1 MSSEKDPFLQAKEA
15 EARII
20 KLQAEIQHVK
30 QRIQLADSEE
40 RAETEEFNKKIKESE
55 SKIKNLTSQLL
66 KLQISRNKGLQ
77 GDEKIIAKAFRKH
90 SREIGVL
97 AGKSPKEAKEIL
109 DNKVLDLIKKS
120 NALTHELNMKERDLA
135 NLKKQ
140 SKDVAWKTYSEFEVE
155 LEESDILRRVRELEN
170 DYQKVEKNLMECQII
185 QVKYKAIEEQLRREL
200 MAYPRLLEELEE
212 QHREQQL
219 DVERLMASEARAH
232 ERREVA
238 RKELSKAEADALRAR
253 QEKEKII
260 AEYSKALKPKQ
271 LTMQKQSTELRDS
284 EAAEQWR
291 QLRTEQ
297 EAELKK
303 YHEAFEKIKEAIGIS
318 DINEAE
324 SRFLSQQTT
333 REELAQLSSQAEAK
347 LESLRKEAQQL
358 RSENEGLRGAEL
370 ASPQIVLEKE
380 LEQAKLDN
388 EEQLKRKSAA
398 EYELE
403 RIKTL
408 HADIKSG
415 LWQQLQLME
424 KYLQED
430 EDSDLT
436 TAPDEEA
443 TVIVTK
449 IETLL
454 GKIFEKLKDQD
465 LEALKEELKEEEFLQ
480 KMEPTKLVPSA
491 GARKLKP
498 AEEEE
503 SSDDEDLEK
512 KRTALKKEAQVYAEM
527 KKKQQGRGRM
537 MML

>member
-170 DYQKVEKNLMECQII
+170 DYQKVEKNFMECQII

-253 QEKEKII
+253 QEKEKIKGI
-260 AEYSKALKPKQ
+260 HKA
-271 LTMQKQSTELRDS
+271 
-284 EAAEQWR
+284 
-291 QLRTEQ
+291 
-297 EAELKK
+297 
-303 YHEAFEKIKEAIGIS
+303 
-318 DINEAE
+318 
-324 SRFLSQQTT
+324 
-333 REELAQLSSQAEAK
+333 
-347 LESLRKEAQQL
+347 
-358 RSENEGLRGAEL
+358 
-370 ASPQIVLEKE
+370 
-380 LEQAKLDN
+380 
-388 EEQLKRKSAA
+388 
-398 EYELE
+398 
-403 RIKTL
+403 
-408 HADIKSG
+408 
-415 LWQQLQLME
+415 
-424 KYLQED
+424 
-430 EDSDLT
+430 
-436 TAPDEEA
+436 
-443 TVIVTK
+443 
-449 IETLL
+449 
-454 GKIFEKLKDQD
+454 
-465 LEALKEELKEEEFLQ
+465 
-480 KMEPTKLVPSA
+480 PT
-491 GARKLKP
+491 
-498 AEEEE
+498 
-503 SSDDEDLEK
+503 
-512 KRTALKKEAQVYAEM
+512 
-527 KKKQQGRGRM
+527 
-537 MML
+537 